1 MQSAIE
7 RARGQGRQ
15 LALVFVDVDNFK
27 TINDSLGH
35 AAGDALLQI
44 IAERLQRAVR
54 ESDTVS
60 RQGGDEF
67 IMTLPDL
74 DGQETA
80 LAVARRMQEIVGQP
94 ITLGDMQLVTSLSID
109 MALFPR
115 DGDDFATLLRKAELA
130 TQRAKATGRNT
141 CCLFDEQMNVNTHER
156 LSIEQD
162 LRQALAHNEF
172 ELYFQPIMALAEGR
186 LEGAEA
192 LLRWRHPQ
200 RGILAPDVFID
211 VAEQSGLITSIGD
224 WVLLEACR
232 QAATWQGLRVS
243 VNLSAVQFHRGNL
256 EESVALALDASGLD
270 PALLELEL
278 TESMLLEDSERFMQ
292 RLQNLKRL
300 GVQLAIDDFG
310 TGYSNLAYLQRF
322 QVDKLKIDKSF
333 VTDLSSNEQNLAI
346 VTAIIQMA
354 RSLRL
359 QTTAEGIETACVQS
373 ALIDLGCKLGQGYLF
388 SRPMPAGDFQGYA
401 QRFNA

>member
-1 MQSAIE
+1 MDLAK
-7 RARGQGRQ
+7 GR
-15 LALVFVDVDNFK
+15 
-27 TINDSLGH
+27 
-35 AAGDALLQI
+35 
-44 IAERLQRAVR
+44 
-54 ESDTVS
+54 
-60 RQGGDEF
+60 
-67 IMTLPDL
+67 P
-74 DGQETA
+74 
-80 LAVARRMQEIVGQP
+80 
-94 ITLGDMQLVTSLSID
+94 
-109 MALFPR
+109 
-115 DGDDFATLLRKAELA
+115 
-130 TQRAKATGRNT
+130 
-141 CCLFDEQMNVNTHER
+141 
-156 LSIEQD
+156 
-162 LRQALAHNEF
+162 
-172 ELYFQPIMALAEGR
+172 
-186 LEGAEA
+186 EGAEA

-200 RGILAPDVFID
+200 RGLLTPDVFID

-232 QAATWQGLRVS
+232 HAATWQGLRVS

-256 EESVALALDASGLD
+256 EESVTVALDLSGLD

-278 TESMLLEDSERFMQ
+278 TESMLLEDSERFLQ

-373 ALIDLGCKLGQGYLF
+373 VLLELGCKLGQGYLF
-388 SRPMPAGDFQGYA
+388 SRPVPLAE
-401 QRFNA
+401 FNSYVQQFSA